1 MIVWLASYPKSGNTW
16 LRAFLSAYFM
26 TKDGEFNIEN
36 LDLIES
42 YPKADFFETEIIEKG
57 DVYKYWE
64 SSQKNIFDKKDIRFL
79 KTHNALISRKSINF
93 TYPRYTLGVIYII
106 RDPRN
111 VITSTKNH
119 NQFETYDEAF
129 EYMKNENAVTFKEV
143 NKNFAK
149 YEYLTSWRTHYQ
161 SWMMNKAYRMLS
173 IKYEDMEKD
182 PYKTFRDVV
191 VFINAVCKFN
201 NRVDETKIKNSI
213 ESTTFDKL
221 KKFEEDGLF
230 KENVFIENKKTKP
243 KFFYLGKENNW
254 MTLLNDET
262 KNKMN
267 TYYQKDLIDLGYEK
281 N

>member
-1 MIVWLASYPKSGNTW
+1 
-16 LRAFLSAYFM
+16 
-26 TKDGEFNIEN
+26 
-36 LDLIES
+36 
-42 YPKADFFETEIIEKG
+42 
-57 DVYKYWE
+57 
-64 SSQKNIFDKKDIRFL
+64 
-79 KTHNALISRKSINF
+79 
-93 TYPRYTLGVIYII
+93 
-106 RDPRN
+106 
-111 VITSTKNH
+111 
-119 NQFETYDEAF
+119 
-129 EYMKNENAVTFKEV
+129 
-143 NKNFAK
+143 
-149 YEYLTSWRTHYQ
+149 
-161 SWMMNKAYRMLS
+161 MLS

-267 TYYQKDLIDLGYEK
+267 TYYQKDLIDLSYEK

>member
-1 MIVWLASYPKSGNTW
+1 M
-16 LRAFLSAYFM
+16 
-26 TKDGEFNIEN
+26 
-36 LDLIES
+36 
-42 YPKADFFETEIIEKG
+42 
-57 DVYKYWE
+57 
-64 SSQKNIFDKKDIRFL
+64 
-79 KTHNALISRKSINF
+79 
-93 TYPRYTLGVIYII
+93 GVIYII

-119 NQFETYDEAF
+119 NQFETYDESF

>member
-16 LRAFLSAYFM
+16 LRAFISAYFM
-26 TKDGEFNIEN
+26 TTDGKFNIDK

-42 YPKADFFETEIIEKG
+42 YPKPAFFNNETIQRGE
-57 DVYKYWE
+57 VYKYWE
-64 SSQKNIFDKKDIRFL
+64 NSQKNIFNKKEIKFL
-79 KTHNALISRKSINF
+79 KTHNALISRKGNNF

-111 VITSTKNH
+111 VITSQKNH
-119 NQFETYDEAF
+119 NQFETYDKAL
-129 EYMKNENAVTFKEV
+129 EYLQNENAVIFNEI

-149 YEYLTSWRTHYQ
+149 YEYITSWRTHYQ
-161 SWMMNKAYRMLS
+161 SWMMSKAYRGLT

-182 PYKTFRDVV
+182 PYKTFRDIV
-191 VFINAVCKFN
+191 VFVNAVCKFN
-201 NRVDETKIKNSI
+201 NRVDEKKIKNSI
-213 ESTTFDKL
+213 ETTSFDKL
-221 KKFEEDGLF
+221 KKFEEEGLF
-230 KENVFIENKKTKP
+230 KENVFSKSQRVKP

-254 MTLLNDET
+254 KIILNDEI